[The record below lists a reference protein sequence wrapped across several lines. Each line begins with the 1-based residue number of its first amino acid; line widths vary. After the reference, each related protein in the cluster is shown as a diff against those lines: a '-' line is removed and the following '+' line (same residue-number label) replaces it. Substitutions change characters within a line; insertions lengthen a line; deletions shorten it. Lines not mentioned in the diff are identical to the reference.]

1 MSANGSTLRE
11 QRLVQVANRQF
22 GILHQRDLR
31 AEGLDRNDI
40 ATRVATHR
48 LTRLHHLVFAFGHTA
63 LRDEGWWLAALMA
76 CGGRTVLSHYSAA
89 AYHRW
94 PIVPP
99 DGDAHLST
107 TASHRSR
114 EGITIHRVKALARVD
129 VHDAHP
135 FRVTTI
141 PRTLVDLADVL
152 TWPAYRELADRQH
165 RLYPDQI
172 RAAQGRAGKR
182 PGRGRVTRLIE
193 ADDVHTKSE
202 FERRFLRFLDAHALP
217 RPDALNERV
226 AGHLADCLYRSPRLV
241 VELDGRAF
249 HDRRAQ
255 MRADRHRDTDYQL
268 DGHRILRLVWDDL
281 HPDEAARTADR
292 VRRMLALS

>member
-1 MSANGSTLRE
+1 MSAKATTLRE
-11 QRLVQVANRQF
+11 QRLFQAANRRF
-22 GILHQRDLR
+22 GVLHQRDLR

-48 LTRLHHLVFAFGHTA
+48 LTRLHHRVYAFGHTA
-63 LRDEGWWLAALMA
+63 LRDEGWWLAALEA
-76 CGGRTVLSHYSAA
+76 CGGRTLLSHYSAA
-89 AYHRW
+89 AYYRW
-94 PIVPP
+94 SLVAP
-99 DGDAHLST
+99 DADVHLST
-107 TASHRSR
+107 TTSLRSR
-114 EGITIHRVKALARVD
+114 DGITIHRVKALARVD
-129 VHDAHP
+129 VHDADP

-152 TWPAYRELADRQH
+152 TWDEYRALADRQR
-165 RLYPDQI
+165 RLYPDMI
-172 RAAQGRAGKR
+172 RAAQERAGKR
-182 PGRGRVTRLIE
+182 VGRARVTRLIE

-202 FERRFLRFLDAHALP
+202 FERRFLRFLDDHELP

-226 AGHLADCLYRSPRLV
+226 AGHLADCVYRSQRLV

-249 HDRRAQ
+249 HERRAQ

-281 HPDEAARTADR
+281 HPDEATRTAGR